1 MKEQARHS
9 GAFLLLLALAACD
22 AAQEAQA
29 PPLASISEYK
39 KRIDRLAPQQRDAV
53 FLRAVRDAGM
63 DCQKVLGSGPSGLQF
78 GMPSWVV
85 RCDDGR
91 DWMIMLD
98 KGGRAHVAR
107 REEKKG

>member
-1 MKEQARHS
+1 MEKRS
-9 GAFLLLLALAACD
+9 RYLALCLLVLATAACD
-22 AAQEAQA
+22 AEQQEQG
-29 PPLASISEYK
+29 PPPSTIAEFK
-39 KRIDRLAPQQRDAV
+39 QRIDRLAPQQRDAV

-63 DCQKVLGSGPSGLQF
+63 DCQKVVGSGPSGLQF
-78 GMPSWVV
+78 GMPSWVA